1 MTRYALNPATPV
13 LSRPDGCVQVG
24 WDPRRAVVL
33 RPADGLPPTVLVELL
48 RALQCAATVS
58 DLQGRAAVHGVDAD
72 TVTGL
77 VDHLLS
83 AGVATTATPPR
94 TASTSIRVHGEGPL
108 SDLLVNSLRCNNIR
122 ISHTNM
128 THASSGSA
136 DLVLLTDYLVAD
148 PRVVRDLHD
157 AGVPHLPVRVRDGTG
172 LIGPLV
178 IPGVTSCLRCAD
190 MHRSDRD
197 SAWPAVASQLCQTV
211 GTADRATVLA
221 TAGLALGEIDR
232 VVRALTH
239 DGNGPAPVPATLD
252 TTVEFDVRT
261 GTVTARPWSRHPQCS
276 C

>member
-1 MTRYALNPATPV
+1 MTRYALDPSTPV

-24 WDPRRAVVL
+24 WDPRRAVVV
-33 RPADGLPPTVLVELL
+33 RPPDGLPPTVLADLL
-48 RALQCAATVS
+48 RALQHAATAADLQACAA
-58 DLQGRAAVHGVDAD
+58 QHGVDAD
-72 TVTGL
+72 VVSGL
-77 VDHLLS
+77 LTDLLS
-83 AGVATTATPPR
+83 TGVATTAAKPR
-94 TASTSIRVHGEGPL
+94 ARSTSIRVHGDGPL
-108 SDLLVNSLRCNNIR
+108 SDLLCTTLGRNNIR
-122 ISHTNM
+122 LSRSNR
-128 THASSGSA
+128 THASSGSV
-136 DLVLLTDYLVAD
+136 DLVVLADYLVAD

-157 AGVPHLPVRVRDGTG
+157 CGVPHLAVRVRDGAG

-197 SAWPAVASQLCQTV
+197 SAWPAVASQLCRTV

-232 VVRALTH
+232 VVRALAY
-239 DGNGPAPVPATLD
+239 DGDGPAPLPSTLD

-261 GTVTARPWSRHPQCS
+261 GTVTSRKWSRHPHCP

>member
-1 MTRYALNPATPV
+1 MTRYALDPATPV

-24 WDPRRAVVL
+24 WDPRRAVVV
-33 RPADGLPPTVLVELL
+33 RPPDGLSPTVLAELL
-48 RALQCAATVS
+48 RTLQHAATVA
-58 DLQGRAAVHGVDAD
+58 DLQARAAAHGVAAD
-72 TVTGL
+72 TVSGL
-77 VDHLLS
+77 LTDLLS
-83 AGVATTATPPR
+83 TGVATPAASPR
-94 TASTSIRVHGEGPL
+94 ARSTSIRVHGDGPL
-108 SDLLVNSLRCNNIR
+108 SDLLSTALSCNNIR
-122 ISHTNM
+122 LSRSSR
-128 THASSGSA
+128 THALSTA
-136 DLVLLTDYLVAD
+136 IDLAVLTDYLVAD

-157 AGVPHLPVRVRDGTG
+157 CGVPHLPVRVRDGTG

-197 SAWPAVASQLCQTV
+197 SAWPAVASQLCRTV

-232 VVRALTH
+232 VVRALAY
-239 DGNGPAPVPATLD
+239 DGTGPAPLPSTLD

-261 GTVTARPWSRHPQCS
+261 GAVTTRKWSRHPECS